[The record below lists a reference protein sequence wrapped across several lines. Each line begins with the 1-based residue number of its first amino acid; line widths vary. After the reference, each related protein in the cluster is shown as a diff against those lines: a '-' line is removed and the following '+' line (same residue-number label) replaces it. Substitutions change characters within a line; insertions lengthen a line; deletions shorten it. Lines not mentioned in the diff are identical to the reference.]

1 MSSTLSWRKPGISEE
16 AGAVDLAECGD
27 LELIR
32 TVGGSAVQR
41 EGRDLYRFEVAGKGL
56 KSPLKMFAESPN
68 ARKDWI
74 AVLRAAAQETLDL
87 CPEPSHLTHTS
98 YSLNSK
104 FHKP

>member
-1 MSSTLSWRKPGISEE
+1 MNRSTLSWRKPGISEAE

-32 TVGGSAVQR
+32 AVGGSAVQR

-56 KSPLKMFAESPN
+56 KSPLKMFAESPD

-74 AVLRAAAQETLDL
+74 AVLRAAAQEFLAPTMN
-87 CPEPSHLTHTS
+87 PKS
-98 YSLNSK
+98 
-104 FHKP
+104 

>member
-1 MSSTLSWRKPGISEE
+1 MRSTLSWRKPGSSGAE

-56 KSPLKMFAESPN
+56 KSPLKMFAESPE

-74 AVLRAAAQETLDL
+74 AILRAAAQENLNPKPYTRTLTL
-87 CPEPSHLTHTS
+87 
-98 YSLNSK
+98 
-104 FHKP
+104 